1 MKKLTILM
9 LLLPTLAMAQ
19 SEQPKTT
26 RSTDYA
32 RNEFSIKAGTAY
44 DIVNSGYQK
53 FWRHTTALSYNRNFK
68 NFQIGLNLEAGV
80 NPHIASFIA
89 PTVSFNH
96 LFRFNRSYFYAGVTA
111 GYVKSNA
118 SDYIYHT
125 NSGDGFI
132 LGAQAGYVYN
142 IGKHFSLNAEVGLRD
157 HTEWYNTTGM
167 ISDQYGNVQTVPLKM
182 MINRISLPVMVG
194 IRYRF

>member
-26 RSTDYA
+26 QSTDYA

-80 NPHIASFIA
+80 NPKVSSFFS
-89 PTVSFNH
+89 PTASFNH
-96 LFRFNRSYFYAGVTA
+96 LFRFNKSYVYGGITL
-111 GYVKSNA
+111 GYITTSSGEYIFADNSN
-118 SDYIYHT
+118 
-125 NSGDGFI
+125 GFV

-142 IGKHFSLNAEVGLRD
+142 FSKHFSLNAEVGLRD
-157 HTEWYNTTGM
+157 HTEWYNTTGRFT
-167 ISDQYGNVQTVPLKM
+167 DQFGNVQTVPLKM
-182 MINRISLPVMVG
+182 MTNRISLPVMVG